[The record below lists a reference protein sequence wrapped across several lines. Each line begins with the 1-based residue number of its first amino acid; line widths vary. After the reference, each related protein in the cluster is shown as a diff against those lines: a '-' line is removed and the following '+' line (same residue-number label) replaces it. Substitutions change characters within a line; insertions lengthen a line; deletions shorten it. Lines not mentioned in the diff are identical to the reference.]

1 MRRALAL
8 AALALACGGAP
19 APVPPPSI
27 DPGPGP
33 APTKPVPIGAPAV
46 EAAPVPATN
55 LQVLPAGTSRAEVE
69 AFMRREVAPGLGVE
83 CSFCHVEGDYAS
95 DANGHKV
102 IARDML
108 RMQVELNRSYFDGKG
123 TVSCY
128 TCHHGEKEPGA
139 TSSGTRAPGRR

>member
-1 MRRALAL
+1 MKRLAL
-8 AALALACGGAP
+8 VALALACGGAP
-19 APVPPPSI
+19 APVPPPSVE
-27 DPGPGP
+27 PVPV
-33 APTKPVPIGAPAV
+33 PTKPVPIGAPAT
-46 EAAPVPATN
+46 EAAPLRATN
-55 LQVLPAGTSRAEVE
+55 LQVLPADMPRAEVE

-83 CSFCHVEGDYAS
+83 CSYCHVEGDYAS

-139 TSSGTRAPGRR
+139 TSSGTKAPGRR